1 LETFCTE
8 KSILM
13 EYPLIL
19 TAADYSIG
27 KNYNTGQMQRGK
39 ASKRIVE
46 MDRLKWA
53 EEKGDYYTRVVDIP
67 RLGIYP
73 KRELLLGAKRG
84 TLASQRISRLST
96 TSTQLFA
103 KSSDEYETDL
113 MEETEKNDMNPSGFV
128 NYLLPYVLAF
138 VISVVATALFFKFLL
153 LG

>member
-1 LETFCTE
+1 LETFCAE

-13 EYPLIL
+13 EYPFIL

-27 KNYNTGQMQRGK
+27 KNYNAGQLQRGK

-84 TLASQRISRLST
+84 TLAAQRISSLTS

-103 KSSDEYETDL
+103 RSDDNHELDSI
-113 MEETEKNDMNPSGFV
+113 EESENNDMDASGFA
-128 NYLLPYVLAF
+128 NYLLPYALASAL
-138 VISVVATALFFKFLL
+138 SVVATALFFKFLL